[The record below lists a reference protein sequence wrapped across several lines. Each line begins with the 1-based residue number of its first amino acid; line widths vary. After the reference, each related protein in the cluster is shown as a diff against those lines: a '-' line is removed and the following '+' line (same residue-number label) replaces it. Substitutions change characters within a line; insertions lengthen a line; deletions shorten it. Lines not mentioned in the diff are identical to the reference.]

1 MLVHAETYLGN
12 YVRTFINLLP
22 ALKQTMVNNQD
33 FLPLLDRVQRVRTPL
48 LSLPSSIFVQN
59 PESRIPPPPRYDPK
73 NPHQIRT
80 KITIKSGLQTKY
92 YG

>member
-59 PESRIPPPPRYDPK
+59 PESRIPPPPLDMTQKIP
-73 NPHQIRT
+73 T
-80 KITIKSGLQTKY
+80 K
-92 YG
+92 